1 MKVKAIGSTSVSLVW
16 EIDGCREERFS
27 RFKIY
32 VEHKSYLA
40 CEDKTVKD
48 KLRVQNI
55 YPAGVLRRRLLHRNG
70 NFVPLAP

>member
-1 MKVKAIGSTSVSLVW
+1 MKVKAIGSASVSLVW

-32 VEHKSYLA
+32 VKHKSYLA

-55 YPAGVLRRRLLHRNG
+55 YDYSQREVYAQKQKTLIKT
-70 NFVPLAP
+70 FT